1 MTEQGMI
8 SESSGPLEKGLY
20 RVSTWL
26 GVLSAAAL
34 CVMMLITV
42 VDVGGRYLFNKP
54 LFGAYE
60 LIGMLLVAAGPLG
73 MALCQNDRR
82 HIVVSLIVD
91 RFSPKLQNLFNSIA
105 LFLSLGTY
113 GIITWQMFRLTGQY
127 WMRGRGGVSP
137 DLGLSLSYVALVFA
151 IGALLFSLVLLLHFV
166 QSIQALRRR

>member
-1 MTEQGMI
+1 MTDQVNVT
-8 SESSGPLEKGLY
+8 ESPGPIEKGLY
-20 RVSTWL
+20 AVSMWL

-34 CVMMLITV
+34 CLMMIVTV

-54 LFGAYE
+54 IYGSYE

-73 MALCQNDRR
+73 MALCQKDRN

-91 RFSPKLQNLFNSIA
+91 KLSPRIQIIINSIA

-113 GIITWQMFRLTGQY
+113 TIITWQMFKLTVQY

-137 DLGLSLSYVALVFA
+137 DLGISLSYVSFVFA
-151 IGALLFSLVLLLHFV
+151 VGALLFTLVLLLHLV
-166 QSIQALRRR
+166 QSIREFMGR